1 MGKITIFIPK
11 YRMVKCN
18 RVRWKYNKHKRPF
31 YLLSE
36 INGALRKSNERDE
49 GVLRVLFKKHYKARY
64 KFNKQRRSIIWK
76 QKYQLKQK

>member
-18 RVRWKYNKHKRPF
+18 RVKWKYNKHKRPF

-36 INGALRKSNERDE
+36 INWVIRKNKKDT
-49 GVLRVLFKKHYKARY
+49 VLRVLFKKHYKA
-64 KFNKQRRSIIWK
+64 I
-76 QKYQLKQK
+76 YQFKKK

>member
-11 YRMVKCN
+11 YRIGKCN

-36 INGALRKSNERDE
+36 INGALRKSNERNE
-49 GVLRVLFKKHYKARY
+49 EVLRVLFKKHYKA
-64 KFNKQRRSIIWK
+64 I
-76 QKYQLKQK
+76 YQFKKK

>member
-18 RVRWKYNKHKRPF
+18 RVKWKYNKHKRPF

-36 INGALRKSNERDE
+36 INSAIRNDKNDV
-49 GVLRVLFKKHYKARY
+49 VLKVLFKKNYKACYVFER
-64 KFNKQRRSIIWK
+64 
-76 QKYQLKQK
+76 

>member
-18 RVRWKYNKHKRPF
+18 RVKWKYNKHKRPS

-36 INGALRKSNERDE
+36 INWEIRKSNEDE
-49 GVLRVLFKKHYKARY
+49 VLRVLFKKNYKAYYR
-64 KFNKQRRSIIWK
+64 FER
-76 QKYQLKQK
+76 